1 MKNIKHNFTK
11 LFTLLI
17 MAAMSM
23 GVWADNVSIPQDF
36 ESYIVLGSA
45 TGRENFAAYISTKEN
60 CTIVENLADG
70 SNYYTIG
77 TIQYAETATFAI
89 NIKTTPDGAGNY
101 EFGFKTGAA
110 SNNGSSTVD
119 VSIQKF
125 GEATSTTIATNEVVP
140 QDDNWSPST
149 LHRFAVSG
157 LEASTT
163 YTITI
168 TATKT
173 SGQYCGNFG
182 HFYFHKFTQY
192 PTMPTDGTTYVN
204 LSGGTYYN
212 SKYND
217 DAVVSDLD
225 NEGYMDN
232 IVLNNTTA
240 GYFKLNFNV
249 KDYKADGTLKA
260 TIYDYFTGIAETSNT
275 VTVTSTGDKTVILE
289 SSLTAGLKRIRFD
302 FTGAKTNGTIFNYRN
317 VSFLSWTPDVLP
329 VESELDLQH
338 GTYDNAKWNNDKV
351 ISHIKATGA
360 SIDNLYVHNGSEG
373 FYKFCFNISDIKQNS
388 KVGIT
393 ITDMATG
400 EVEIDNQTLEITTT
414 GDKEIRLY
422 KALSVG
428 LKKIRI
434 DFSDNEPSNENE
446 YLFNFKTVTIPAVT
460 YDPLPLTGD
469 AVLNLSQWPTSGNPC
484 YESANQNLG
493 YIYHNNTAHFY
504 VNNTNPTAHY
514 YLSAGIR
521 TNVSDAN
528 LIITVTDVATGNA
541 EINEEAFD
549 VAEGNTS
556 YPIQTFAL
564 SGAITSGLKLITFK
578 FTKDEVPVESNPWL
592 YNINNISFTLL
603 PYTRTHKHMYLNTLC
618 YPYQIDTYSGATFYT
633 MLYKVMD
640 GETVTDVYLQEHVGA
655 LKAGTPYFYV
665 PEEGSAELV
674 CHYSGDRE
682 ETPQKVNGVQGAY
695 ADNTAVPGG
704 AFVTYNNNLQAVAE
718 GYVTLGEYR
727 AYVDMNE
734 VPEEGAVALLPG
746 RKMLKIRNADAPAVT
761 TDVEEV
767 QRDNVL
773 CTKVI
778 ENGVLYLKYNGTMYN
793 VQGMRVK

>member
-45 TGRENFAAYISTKEN
+45 TGTENFATYISTKEN
-60 CTIVENLADG
+60 CTVDSRLAVG

-77 TIQYAETATFAI
+77 TKENAATATFAI
-89 NIKTTPDGAGNY
+89 DVITNAEGEGDY

-110 SNNGSSTVD
+110 NEASSTVD
-119 VSIQKF
+119 VTIQKS
-125 GEATSTTIATNEVVP
+125 GEATSTTIATNEVVLENG
-140 QDDNWSPST
+140 NWNPT
-149 LHRFAVSG
+149 IPHRFAVSG
-157 LEASTT
+157 LEASSI

-173 SGQYCGNFG
+173 SGKFCGNFG
-182 HFYFHKFTQY
+182 NFYFHKFTQY

-204 LSGGTYYN
+204 LSGGTYYK

-240 GYFKLNFNV
+240 GYFKMNFNV

-260 TIYDYFTGIAETSNT
+260 TIYDYFTGITETSNT
-275 VTVTSTGDKTVILE
+275 VTVTSNGNKTVILG

-302 FTGAKTNGTIFNYRN
+302 FTGTQTSGTIFNYRN
-317 VSFLSWTPDVLP
+317 VSFLSWIPDALPITGTAVLDMSKGSIASSLSGSP
-329 VESELDLQH
+329 RYASNG
-338 GTYDNAKWNNDKV
+338 GTNNEISYIYNNGYADEFYV
-351 ISHIKATGA
+351 IVPEKATYELKTVTSNYNKG
-360 SIDNLYVHNGSEG
+360 GT
-373 FYKFCFNISDIKQNS
+373 F
-388 KVGIT
+388 KVT
-393 ITDMATG
+393 ITDVETG
-400 EVEIDNQTLEITTT
+400 TVEINAQESQSITSNNQSISMQLNNPITQ
-414 GDKEIRLY
+414 
-422 KALSVG
+422 G
-428 LKKIRI
+428 LKKLRF
-434 DFSDNEPSNENE
+434 DFVKE
-446 YLFNFKTVTIPAVT
+446 
-460 YDPLPLTGD
+460 G
-469 AVLNLSQWPTSGNPC
+469 
-484 YESANQNLG
+484 ES
-493 YIYHNNTAHFY
+493 
-504 VNNTNPTAHY
+504 
-514 YLSAGIR
+514 
-521 TNVSDAN
+521 
-528 LIITVTDVATGNA
+528 
-541 EINEEAFD
+541 E
-549 VAEGNTS
+549 
-556 YPIQTFAL
+556 
-564 SGAITSGLKLITFK
+564 
-578 FTKDEVPVESNPWL
+578 WL
-592 YNINNISFTLL
+592 YNIKDVSFSALR
-603 PYTRTHKHMYLNTLC
+603 YTREHPHMNLNTLC
-618 YPYQIDTYSGATFYT
+618 FPYQIDNYTGATFYT
-633 MLYKVMD
+633 MFYKVMD
-640 GETVTDVYLQEHVGA
+640 GETVTDIYLQEHEGNLV
-655 LKAGTPYFYV
+655 AGTPYFYV

-704 AFVTYNNNLQAVAE
+704 AFVTYNNNLQAVTG

-734 VPEEGAVALLPG
+734 VPKEGAVAHLPG